1 MKLLESPESGKQ
13 LKACHSESEPGIAN
27 ATPDNRKHRL
37 LNYEEQGGVLCATFT
52 IDYNLHPYCVAWI
65 CIATHLLQ
73 SGMTLEE
80 VSQFLGHSSLEST
93 QIYTHLAHE

>member
-65 CIATHLLQ
+65 CNVGLRSLSGAETPDFNYENYLLNI
-73 SGMTLEE
+73 
-80 VSQFLGHSSLEST
+80 FLKSEMFPR
-93 QIYTHLAHE
+93 